1 VEKGVTEP
9 REERSE
15 QPSII
20 SPKKWKQRKKG
31 PSIHQR
37 FLFNR
42 GEAYHLSLGGGGGVG
57 VGAAAATATRWATA
71 RVPS

>member
-20 SPKKWKQRKKG
+20 SQKKWKQRKKG

-42 GEAYHLSLGGGGGVG
+42 GEAYHLSLGGGGVG
-57 VGAAAATATRWATA
+57 VGAAAATATR
-71 RVPS
+71 

>member
-1 VEKGVTEP
+1 VTEP

-37 FLFNR
+37 FLFDR

-57 VGAAAATATRWATA
+57 VGAGAAAATATRWATA

>member
-20 SPKKWKQRKKG
+20 SQKKWKQRKKG

-42 GEAYHLSLGGGGGVG
+42 GEAYHLSLGGGGVG